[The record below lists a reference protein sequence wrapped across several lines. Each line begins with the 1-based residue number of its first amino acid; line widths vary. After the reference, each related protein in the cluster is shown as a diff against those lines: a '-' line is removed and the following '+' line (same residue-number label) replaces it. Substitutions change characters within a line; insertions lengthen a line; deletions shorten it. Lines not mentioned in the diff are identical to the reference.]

1 MAAIR
6 VLIVDDAP
14 LIRERFCLMLAEHP
28 EFEVVA
34 EASNASEAIEK
45 AKQYQPDVVLL
56 DIAMPELN
64 GLQATQMLK
73 NVAPQ
78 TEILI
83 VTQYDSHFIVGEAF
97 AAGARGFLKKSDA
110 GADLV
115 KAVTDV
121 FLKKQFLSK
130 SLRATA

>member
-6 VLIVDDAP
+6 ILVVDDAQVVRKR
-14 LIRERFCLMLAEHP
+14 LCLMLAAHP
-28 EFEVVA
+28 EILVVA
-34 EASNASEAIEK
+34 EASSGSEAIEK

-64 GLQATQMLK
+64 GIQAAPLQK

-83 VTQYDSHFIVGEAF
+83 ATQ
-97 AAGARGFLKKSDA
+97 L
-110 GADLV
+110 
-115 KAVTDV
+115 
-121 FLKKQFLSK
+121 
-130 SLRATA
+130 